1 MSGFWYSW
9 WAVAFM
15 ISPFTLAFIGLAMSI
30 QITCGRD
37 FNVMLSALPNSWRLQ
52 NRTTHF
58 GNASLR
64 SRWHLVNTVSG
75 AMLYPGFCIRKGLF
89 DPGELQEFP
98 APLKRKM
105 IISSWLSIV
114 GFAWLMIGAGLL
126 KLSNG

>member
-15 ISPFTLAFIGLAMSI
+15 VTPFILALIGLMMSI

-37 FNVMLSALPNSWRLQ
+37 FNVMLSALPNSLRLQ
-52 NRTTHF
+52 NQTPNS

-64 SRWHLVNTVSG
+64 SRWYLVNTVSG
-75 AMLYPGFCIRKGLF
+75 AMLYPRFCIRKGLF
-89 DPGELQEFP
+89 DAGELQEFP
-98 APLKRKM
+98 ASLKRKM

-114 GFAWLMIGAGLL
+114 GFAWLMTGAGLL